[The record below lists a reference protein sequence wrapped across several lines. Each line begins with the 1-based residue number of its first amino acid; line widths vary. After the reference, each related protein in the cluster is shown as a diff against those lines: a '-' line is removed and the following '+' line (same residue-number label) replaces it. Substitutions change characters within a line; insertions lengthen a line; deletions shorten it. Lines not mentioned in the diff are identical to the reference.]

1 VVPLEVITVVAM
13 GMILTKAI
21 HTVKTE
27 SSRVTVNLQPCR
39 TPEFTP
45 NHPMPNDALP
55 LCQCP
60 FLRHLAADPDVPIQ
74 YDPRLNE
81 YHIVGTLSL
90 TMIYHC
96 PFCGGRA
103 PKSLRPFQFHYLP
116 ETERQRLENLMTGL
130 DSLESIVSKLGAPT
144 IDLDPGKPS
153 EEESADGDPTA
164 PDPFYRELRYEAL
177 SDAADLRVG
186 VRRSGAVQCTITE
199 KPHRQAATSTDA
211 ACQRALPTAQTPS
224 ASAGAPR

>member
-1 VVPLEVITVVAM
+1 MVPLEVITVVAM

-39 TPEFTP
+39 TPVFTR

-60 FLRHLAADPDVPIQ
+60 FLRHQAANPDVPIQ

-116 ETERQRLENLMTGL
+116 ETERQRLENLVSGL

-153 EEESADGDPTA
+153 GGESADGNPAA
-164 PDPFYRELRYEAL
+164 PDPFRELRYEAL
-177 SDAADLRVG
+177 SDSADLTVQ
-186 VRRSGAVQCTITE
+186 VRRSGAVQCTISA
-199 KPHRQAATSTDA
+199 KPHRQATTIDPESSPRPEASSGGSV
-211 ACQRALPTAQTPS
+211 QLP
-224 ASAGAPR
+224 